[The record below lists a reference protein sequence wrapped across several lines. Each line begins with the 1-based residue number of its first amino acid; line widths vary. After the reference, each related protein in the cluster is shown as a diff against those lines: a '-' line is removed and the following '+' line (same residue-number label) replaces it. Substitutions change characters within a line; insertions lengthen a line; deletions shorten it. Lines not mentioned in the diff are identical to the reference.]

1 MEANRISTLYY
12 HKLRNINSF
21 MNNKSSVYIG
31 TFEAEQ
37 SKYREH
43 SSNFYL
49 LKNIDIKG
57 TYLHMSNMAVIRARD
72 HESRCL

>member
-1 MEANRISTLYY
+1 MEANRITTVYR
-12 HKLRNINSF
+12 KLLNINSF
-21 MNNKSSVYIG
+21 MNIKSSVYIG

-49 LKNIDIKG
+49 LRNIDIKG
-57 TYLHMSNMAVIRARD
+57 TYLHMSNMAVIRARE
-72 HESRCL
+72 HESR